1 MREYKLRLSSEESQE
16 LIELQLHPASVHQPL
31 AELTRIPDIKVFA
44 NRSYSAQ
51 LLTANTTDI
60 RSLEIL
66 INGYPAPHTFHAH
79 SGNITFHLPGNGER
93 IFADSFG
100 LSSIALIFKTSQ
112 GPVRLKSE
120 YFQIMV
126 RPDDEN
132 FSVNTMGSYAAR
144 NNRMLLYGTQKDY
157 INLTTHFGYGQYSME
172 DKIRLLKQTGILL
185 EKAWRMIR
193 INPKTSSTCRQGNP
207 QHLDARMLQQLN
219 RHPEALQPT
228 TMASGV
234 RIGHRLYV
242 PDLAA
247 LSSRGTTR
255 NTDVYENQVI
265 LSFLQAIIK
274 ETNNMIPSIQ
284 AYIDKLPVQF
294 HSSGLF
300 VTSSTYMARAT
311 ALTLQDM
318 MKDLQSLQK
327 EFSRLY
333 EIYAS
338 IIPASSFELTSL
350 PHMTPAF
357 GQIPGYRQ
365 IFGSIGQW
373 FAMRNVSAADIR
385 FATTFLQITTLY
397 EVYVLSKLGRFFLDW
412 DFQLVS
418 ARRILANRQDDTFYD
433 PPSINNVFVY
443 QREDVRV
450 TLFYQPVIYDQKRAM
465 KSSCNLVRNTS
476 LSFPRGW
483 GEPTSGRYYTPDY
496 VVKIES
502 ERWKGAKY
510 ILGDAKYT
518 TYRNVRDYKV
528 IPLVYKYL
536 FSLSTMDPDDEITG
550 LYIFHGK
557 QTDTF
562 GRSSIT
568 SSVYDLIQ
576 SGHQEF
582 PQVEIIGLSE
592 SICTDQREQ
601 FMALRKLFSIQFEHA
616 AGHPLFEDQPD
627 LSTHTVKAWQI
638 PEAARAEDLP
648 EPLPDSTIE
657 SEDQKPDPLDTVC
670 QNEELQSTPSNQT
683 QPVEGKY
690 ALDGGSIESIRKEA
704 EEKAKEYLR
713 KEYGL
718 EDLDLSF
725 DRFQKSFDQNPH
737 PDQPT
742 NPVMDGKENG
752 DGGEGRIPPE
762 ASPSQ
767 SEQMEIK
774 ISAELP
780 DPPDPEGD
788 FDFDQALD
796 FDLFEGEIDFEPEE
810 TVSPSDQNGQD
821 VDGKERLDQ

>member
-44 NRSYSAQ
+44 NRPYSAQ

-79 SGNITFHLPGNGER
+79 SGNINFHLPGNGER

-100 LSSIALIFKTSQ
+100 LSSIALIFKTSE

-157 INLTTHFGYGQYSME
+157 INLTNHYGYGQYSME

-193 INPKTSSTCRQGNP
+193 INPKTSSTARLDNRQPLNG
-207 QHLDARMLQQLN
+207 RTLQQLN
-219 RHPEALQPT
+219 RHPESLQQT
-228 TMASGV
+228 AMASGV

-242 PDLAA
+242 PDLAR
-247 LSSRGTTR
+247 LGSQVREK
-255 NTDVYENQVI
+255 NTDVYENQII

-274 ETNNMIPSIQ
+274 ETNNMIPSIK
-284 AYIDKLPVQF
+284 AYIDKLPIRF
-294 HSSGLF
+294 HSSGPF

-311 ALTLQDM
+311 SLTLQDM
-318 MKDLQSLQK
+318 MSDLKSLQK

-350 PHMTPAF
+350 PKMTPTF
-357 GQIPGYRQ
+357 SQIPGYRQ

-373 FAMRNVSAADIR
+373 FAMRNVGAADIR

-418 ARRILANRQDDTFYD
+418 ARRILANRQDETFYE

-443 QREDVRV
+443 QREDVRI
-450 TLFYQPVIYDQKRAM
+450 TLFYQPVIYNQKRAM

-496 VVKIES
+496 VIKIES
-502 ERWKGAKY
+502 ERWKGARY

-557 QTDTF
+557 QTDAL
-562 GRSSIT
+562 GRSSI
-568 SSVYDLIQ
+568 SSSIYDLIQ

-582 PQVEIIGLSE
+582 PQVEIISLSE

-601 FMALRKLFSIQFEHA
+601 FMALRSLFSIQFEHA
-616 AGHPLFEDQPD
+616 AGKPLFEDQPD
-627 LSTHTVKAWQI
+627 VSSLPVKAWQVAEAVETDGL
-638 PEAARAEDLP
+638 PEAL
-648 EPLPDSTIE
+648 LDSAIE
-657 SEDQKPDPLDTVC
+657 SEDQKPESLRTAC
-670 QNEELQSTPSNQT
+670 QPQDFASLSSSLPEEEEEKL
-683 QPVEGKY
+683 EGR
-690 ALDGGSIESIRKEA
+690 SFERIQREA

-713 KEYGL
+713 QEYGL
-718 EDLDLSF
+718 EDLDLSL
-725 DRFQKSFDQNPH
+725 DRFQKPFDQMSF
-737 PDQPT
+737 PDQQV
-742 NPVMDGKENG
+742 NPARKSGK
-752 DGGEGRIPPE
+752 IHFE
-762 ASPSQ
+762 AALPRM
-767 SEQMEIK
+767 ERMEIK
-774 ISAELP
+774 VSSEMPAQP
-780 DPPDPEGD
+780 DPQQD
-788 FDFDQALD
+788 FDFDQELD
-796 FDLFEGEIDFEPEE
+796 FDLFEGEIDFDPE
-810 TVSPSDQNGQD
+810 
-821 VDGKERLDQ
+821 